1 MEIVAILG
9 SPRPKG
15 NSSTL
20 AHRFLDTA
28 RELGAET
35 RIFLLNQ
42 MTFRGCQGC
51 RTCKTEIDNCCLED
65 DLAEVL
71 TAIKDADVLVLASP
85 VYYGDLSGQMK
96 CFIDRTYS
104 YLNPDFSSRLPKG
117 KKAVMIL
124 VQAHPDET
132 MYADI
137 FPRYER
143 FLKWYDIDPVYLLR
157 ATGVRDLGDIERKN
171 ELLDQAAALAHKIIS
186 G

>member
-1 MEIVAILG
+1 MKIVAVLG
-9 SPRPKG
+9 SPRPRG

-35 RIFLLNQ
+35 RIFPLNQ
-42 MTFRGCQGC
+42 MTFQGCQGC
-51 RTCKTEIDNCCLED
+51 RTCKTKTDNCCLED

-71 TAIKDADVLVLASP
+71 AAIKEADVLVLASP

-104 YLNPDFSSRLPKG
+104 YLDSDFSSRLPAG

-124 VQAHPDET
+124 VQAQPDET

-143 FLKWYDIDPVYLLR
+143 FLKWYGFDPVYLLR
-157 ATGVRDLGDIERKN
+157 ATGVRDLGDIEPRTA
-171 ELLDQAAALAHKIIS
+171 LLGRAAALAHEII
-186 G
+186 